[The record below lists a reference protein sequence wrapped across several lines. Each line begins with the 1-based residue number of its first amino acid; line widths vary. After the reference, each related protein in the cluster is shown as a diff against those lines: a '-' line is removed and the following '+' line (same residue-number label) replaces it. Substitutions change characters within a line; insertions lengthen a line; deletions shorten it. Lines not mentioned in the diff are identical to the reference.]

1 MPTTT
6 SLASPADPHTPLDP
20 HRHPGADAIAWQPGR
35 VDWFDA
41 EKGFGFLTSDHGG
54 PAVFCDYTAIDTPGY
69 KTLHA
74 GQRVIFTATDTGR
87 GPEAVRILT
96 YDEPATD
103 IDAIAS
109 TPLPRAGVRQL
120 SWSRRTRCRR
130 ALAA

>member
-6 SLASPADPHTPLDP
+6 SPASPTDP
-20 HRHPGADAIAWQPGR
+20 HRHGGTESVAWQPGR

-41 EKGFGFLTSDHGG
+41 AKGFGFLTPDHGG

-69 KTLHA
+69 KTLRA
-74 GQRVIFTATDTGR
+74 GQRVVFTATDTGR

-96 YDEPATD
+96 YDESV
-103 IDAIAS
+103 IDASSAR
-109 TPLPRAGVRQL
+109 LPKA
-120 SWSRRTRCRR
+120 SRRSSAHRTRR